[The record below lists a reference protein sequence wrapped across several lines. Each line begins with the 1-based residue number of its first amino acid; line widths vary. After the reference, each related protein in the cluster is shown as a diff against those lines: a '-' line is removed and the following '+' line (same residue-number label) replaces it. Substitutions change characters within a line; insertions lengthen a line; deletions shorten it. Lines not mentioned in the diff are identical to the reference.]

1 MVVIGVRLQ
10 RGRRRL
16 LIRTMLPQPNSCPCS
31 AGTSLLGDGG
41 CWQASVGEAQS
52 SRRPSPT
59 IRIRSTGEPDYAGKP
74 TPITHYKTVE
84 DQYDDDHILIVRD
97 VRRINPVLV
106 LLFTH
111 ETRGG
116 SL

>member
-41 CWQASVGEAQS
+41 CWQSSVGEAC
-52 SRRPSPT
+52 
-59 IRIRSTGEPDYAGKP
+59 
-74 TPITHYKTVE
+74 
-84 DQYDDDHILIVRD
+84 LIVTPPQPND
-97 VRRINPVLV
+97 QDPEHRR
-106 LLFTH
+106 T
-111 ETRGG
+111 
-116 SL
+116 